1 MRAQIN
7 TKAQTT
13 SSNSKKMKKIS
24 LIASAIIL
32 LAACHSKT
40 DPGTDSGAAGNP
52 TPKDTTAY
60 AFKASYSSEFS
71 PSTDHSIAQKVLQVW
86 KYFETNQIEAMYPFF
101 ADSVHYEDAGGM
113 HFYGKSSELLA
124 YAGKDYSSLDSLR
137 FDISRW
143 ESVHVNDKD
152 EDWVNI
158 WSRER
163 RYPKD
168 RKAKVDTFLMQE
180 NWKVKNGRIVYFD
193 QYVRK

>member
-1 MRAQIN
+1 M
-7 TKAQTT
+7 
-13 SSNSKKMKKIS
+13 KIS
-24 LIASAIIL
+24 SLINSPLILSASIL
-32 LAACHSKT
+32 FAACHSGT
-40 DPGTDSGAAGNP
+40 VTDSDAGATGNSA
-52 TPKDTTAY
+52 PKDTTAY
-60 AFKASYSSEFS
+60 AFKATYSSDIS
-71 PSTDHSIAQKVLQVW
+71 PSTDHSLAQKVLQVW

-101 ADSVHYEDAGGM
+101 ADSVRYEDGGGM
-113 HFYGKSSELLA
+113 RFYGKSSELLA
-124 YAGKDYSSLDSLR
+124 YAGKDYASLDSLR